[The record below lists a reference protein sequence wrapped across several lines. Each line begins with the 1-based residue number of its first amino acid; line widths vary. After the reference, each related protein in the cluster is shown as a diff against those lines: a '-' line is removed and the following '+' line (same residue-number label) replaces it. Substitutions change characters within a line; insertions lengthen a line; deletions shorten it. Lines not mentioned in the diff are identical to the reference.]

1 MVLSLIGRK
10 NTMCNLIEHAVT
22 VFKMCG
28 LRFFSCMKSAKVNQ
42 IEMHVI
48 TCFEFLASKQENYT
62 KYLE

>member
-1 MVLSLIGRK
+1 
-10 NTMCNLIEHAVT
+10 MCNLIEHAVT

-48 TCFEFLASKQENYT
+48 ACFEFLASKQEKIQNIWN
-62 KYLE
+62 KL